1 MLLSNK
7 ITIDTCNNMDGSHN
21 NYTDARYKGTPC
33 SSWWALD
40 FFLRTCF
47 ILVNTSAP
55 HTLYNTQSDFLK
67 CVSDHI
73 TPLQRLPTEH
83 KVNAQVLTVAPR
95 VLNHMVWSCFSTCH
109 LPIFPNRPALSGSF
123 LSQCLHIYLP
133 LLAWAVCSSLQK
145 AWS

>member
-1 MLLSNK
+1 MRQKTAGPSSLIPLS
-7 ITIDTCNNMDGSHN
+7 GSQGVTELYYCSRN
-21 NYTDARYKGTPC
+21 ELVGPLSGPC
-33 SSWWALD
+33 FW
-40 FFLRTCF
+40 TCF